1 MEFAE
6 IVNLLSGLVV
16 VGFCMYLIG
25 FAVLIAT
32 KPTLAER
39 FLRSFA
45 SSARTHYTE
54 QSLRLLAGMAI
65 VMFANSMWYPK
76 LIELFGWLLAV
87 PAIGLILMPWRWHQ
101 KFGTFAMPLVIR
113 HMKLFALGAF
123 VLGGF
128 ILYCASR
135 AVTS

>member
-1 MEFAE
+1 MKFAE

-16 VGFCMYLIG
+16 FGFCGFLIG
-25 FAVLIAT
+25 LAVVIAT
-32 KPTLAER
+32 KPLLAER
-39 FLRSFA
+39 FLRCFA

-54 QSLRLLAGMAI
+54 QSLRLLSGAAL
-65 VMFANSMWYPK
+65 VTFANSMWYPR

-87 PAIGLILMPWRWHQ
+87 TAIGLILMPWRWHQ
-101 KFGTFAMPLVIR
+101 QFAALAMPLVIR
-113 HMKLFALGAF
+113 HMRLFALGAF
-123 VLGGF
+123 ALGGF